1 MRLGKG
7 QWTKLDTDRK
17 IRKIKNHWELGSSAL
32 QIAQRVGN
40 EIGETVSRNAIIGV
54 YTRNAEQLADYPLRR
69 AFSGGN
75 RTTGARREQARKPR
89 APSVRAPASYHAK
102 VKIAEP
108 VEVEIP
114 EPSPKR
120 LPLADLDKGQCRWP
134 VNDASVHERH
144 LFCGT
149 STAGPGK
156 PYCPYH
162 MARSIGE
169 GTKSEREAVKVRVD
183 A

>member
-1 MRLGKG
+1 M
-7 QWTKLDTDRK
+7 
-17 IRKIKNHWELGSSAL
+17 
-32 QIAQRVGN
+32 
-40 EIGETVSRNAIIGV
+40 GEAISRNAIIGV
-54 YTRNAEQLADYPLRR
+54 YTRNAAQLADYPLRT
-69 AFSGGN
+69 AASAGN
-75 RTTGARREQARKPR
+75 RTTGARRREQARKPR

-114 EPSPKR
+114 EPSPLR
-120 LPLADLDKGQCRWP
+120 LPMAELDKNQCRWP
-134 VNDASVHERH
+134 VNDATIYERH

-149 STAGPGK
+149 STGVGE

-162 MARSIGE
+162 MNRSIGE